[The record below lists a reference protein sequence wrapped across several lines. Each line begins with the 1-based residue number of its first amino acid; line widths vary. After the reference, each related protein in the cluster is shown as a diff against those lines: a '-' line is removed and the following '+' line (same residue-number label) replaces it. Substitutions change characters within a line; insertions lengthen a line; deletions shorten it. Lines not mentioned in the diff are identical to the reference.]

1 MSKVKE
7 TQEIKDPKIKKWAEE
22 LQKKLDKGKNIY
34 SKVFF
39 LSRPINMGGSFRCD
53 GGKSQ

>member
-1 MSKVKE
+1 MSKVKG

-22 LQKKLDKGKNIY
+22 LQKRLDKGENVY
-34 SKVFF
+34 SKGFF
-39 LSRPINMGGSFRCD
+39 ALRPINMGGSFKCD